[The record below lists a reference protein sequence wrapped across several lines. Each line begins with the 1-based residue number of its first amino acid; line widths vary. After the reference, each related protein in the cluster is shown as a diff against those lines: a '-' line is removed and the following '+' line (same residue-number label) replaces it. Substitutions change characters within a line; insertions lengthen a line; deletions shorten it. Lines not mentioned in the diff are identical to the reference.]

1 MASAKISHLDLCN
14 SGRVREYTLLIATP
28 HIIAAWSRLAV
39 LIKVY
44 NFRRHIGVAHV
55 KCGLVPAFENVKC
68 GLVPAFENVKCGLVP
83 AVPVRTLVGVVETVL
98 FVHELCPGLGHVQ
111 MVETTHPNGA
121 IIAHTVPMITTW
133 DFALPIR
140 HLLIRHLF

>member
-1 MASAKISHLDLCN
+1 MASAKISHLDLCS

-28 HIIAAWSRLAV
+28 HIIAAWSCLAV

-55 KCGLVPAFENVKC
+55 KCGLI
-68 GLVPAFENVKCGLVP
+68 PAFENVKCGLVP

-98 FVHELCPGLGHVQ
+98 FVHELCPGLCHVQ